1 MTAAQMASA
10 EAEGLDKRFKI
21 HTVMSTTNMV
31 CFDADGK
38 IKKYGS
44 PEQIIEDFYGLRL
57 EFYIKRKVRVAA
69 RSVYAWHDSL
79 C

>member
-69 RSVYAWHDSL
+69 RSVCAWHDSL